1 MTVLGAILAG
11 GRSTRFGSDKALA
24 RWQGRPLLD
33 HVIASL
39 SPQCDSTIIVGRVYN
54 DLPSVAD
61 SPTSDMGPLA
71 GLAGALEYARDGG
84 FSSVLSVGVDSLHLP
99 PDLRDRL
106 TPAPAFV
113 ANQPVIGL
121 WPVSVLSL
129 LHQILAS
136 EERHSMLHFI
146 ELLGARPVTLEK
158 PPFNIN
164 TQADLDALKSK
175 LG

>member
-11 GRSTRFGSDKALA
+11 GRSTRFGADKALA
-24 RWQGRPLLD
+24 HWQGRPLLD

-39 SPQCDSTIIVGRVYN
+39 SPQCDSTIIVGRDYKG
-54 DLPSVAD
+54 LPCVAD
-61 SPTSDMGPLA
+61 SPASDMGP
-71 GLAGALEYARDGG
+71 LEYARDGG